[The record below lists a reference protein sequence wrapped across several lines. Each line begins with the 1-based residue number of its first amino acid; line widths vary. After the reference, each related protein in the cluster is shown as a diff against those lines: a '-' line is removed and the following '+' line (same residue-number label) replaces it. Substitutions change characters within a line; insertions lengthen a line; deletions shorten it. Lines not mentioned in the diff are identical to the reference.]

1 MSIED
6 VDFMKQH
13 SIKENF
19 TFIIDS
25 SKRNKTEYP
34 NPNNYSITFDM
45 PFKNVFGIEVL
56 DVSIPKTMY
65 NIDINTNILKIYIN
79 TTKNPIDDLNDIA
92 SPLEWTNQNSL
103 RLDNLDSY
111 LKITNSTLS
120 NRLRFVNNF
129 TKDELLEY
137 NITNLKKNNYINVVN
152 INKWTNI
159 NNQNNIRDTNS
170 ENSFLVKYEKLSK
183 AISNN
188 VYDFEDSFFSDNL
201 ELYDEININYYIE
214 TLDYNTNFYLSWEK
228 YNIKQSEIDNLK
240 IGNKWR
246 LYNESELNLGNKII
260 NEAFSDEILNKYYTE
275 NERLGIKWEYFSN
288 YKPKYLAEL
297 STDNYNNLIE
307 KLNQKLLDNEQKFI
321 ELDRNDLGNIDL
333 SGITINNYVKID
345 SKYYKPV
352 DINII
357 SNSNSAY
364 DFSNFDINNYIS
376 ISINLKWLKIPSSSI
391 TNDNIKYDD
400 NQVINNI
407 LKLNNMSTEYNFD
420 YYEWKMIINQP
431 GYLWYKTTNIKD
443 DDIKISNTELRNYL
457 NNINT
462 SEISLN
468 YAQLVNFNLI
478 NTSQDIKLNYN
489 SYIEISDTHYYKI
502 KYNNLKNKY
511 ILVDNSTWIP
521 QVNYIRPYGKWI
533 NNIDLFVLLF
543 EEYENFCLNWINIGT
558 IKPFNSR
565 EIHNE
570 LLSNQL
576 KLKTNFTTDEL
587 NEFNLDLDLI
597 DNNTVILSDNNYY
610 SPKLFEISEDKFS
623 KLNIEPTMLEMENF
637 VKISNNYFKIRFSN
651 LYVSLVNFYTPVK
664 KFNLNNDIDYKE
676 ILDNYFEEFS
686 FTIPI
691 GNYTIN
697 KLIYTLNTLLYAN
710 NIKIKTR
717 EKKDYNKFYLNKD
730 DNIDI
735 SLQCLGNS
743 NPPELTNIIK
753 FESKRKFILDMNL
766 STSFQILGFS
776 NNVNTYKNEIFDQFS
791 YYQINSLIEYEN
803 FYHSI
808 NINGKETII
817 APGMVYLIGTRYI
830 LLKCP
835 EIEQHLYGS
844 FSYTKNSM
852 GLAKLRTSFWGLNE
866 DYSIFKLPLREF
878 HPIGKLDKLTLRFEN
893 PDGSLYNFRGIDH
906 DIVFAI
912 YYYSPKQTK
921 IFEKSINNPEYKL
934 DFISYKYGDK
944 DDSYS
949 EDDDDESNLINN
961 YKKKEQYFSSQLFN
975 NGYELNNNK
984 KESEEDESEEEESE
998 QSEQSEEETDK
1009 EKEEKR
1015 QLELKNRIE
1024 EYNNY
1029 LAVKKIYD

>member
-1 MSIED
+1 
-6 VDFMKQH
+6 
-13 SIKENF
+13 
-19 TFIIDS
+19 
-25 SKRNKTEYP
+25 
-34 NPNNYSITFDM
+34 M

>member
-79 TTKNPIDDLNDIA
+79 TTKNSIEDLNDIA
-92 SPLEWTNQNSL
+92 SPQEWTNQNNL
-103 RLDNLDSY
+103 KLDNLDNY
-111 LKITNSTLS
+111 LKINNDELA

-152 INKWTNI
+152 INKWINI
-159 NNQNNIRDTNS
+159 NEQNNIRDTNS
-170 ENSFLVKYEKLSK
+170 ENSFLVKYEKLST

-188 VYDFEDSFFSDNL
+188 IYDFEDSFFSDNS

-214 TLDYNTNFYLSWEK
+214 TLDYNTNFYLRWEK
-228 YNIKQSEIDNLK
+228 YNIKQSEIDNLN

-246 LYNESELNLGNKII
+246 LYNERELNLGNKII
-260 NEAFSDEILNKYYTE
+260 NDVFSDEILNKYYTE
-275 NERLGIKWEYFSN
+275 NERLGVKWEYFSN
-288 YKPKYLAEL
+288 YEPKYLIEL
-297 STDNYNNLIE
+297 SVDNYSKLILKLEE
-307 KLNQKLLDNEQKFI
+307 KLLNTEEKII
-321 ELDRNDLGNIDL
+321 ELNRNDLEDIDL
-333 SGITINNYVKID
+333 SDITIDNYVKID
-345 SKYYKPV
+345 NKYYKPV

-357 SNSNSAY
+357 SISNSNY
-364 DFSNFDINNYIS
+364 DFSNFEINNYIS
-376 ISINLKWLKIPSSSI
+376 ISINLKWQKIPSSSI
-391 TNDNIKYDD
+391 TSDTVKYDD
-400 NQVINNI
+400 NEIIKNI
-407 LKLNNMSTEYNFD
+407 LKLNNMFTEYNFD

-431 GYLWYKTTNIKD
+431 GYLWYKTSNIKL
-443 DDIKISNTELRNYL
+443 DDIEIINLDLLNYL
-457 NNINT
+457 DSINT
-462 SEISLN
+462 TEISLN
-468 YAQLVNFNLI
+468 YTQLVNFNLI
-478 NTSQDIKLNYN
+478 NTHQDIKLNYN
-489 SYIEISDTHYYKI
+489 SYIKISDTHYYKI

-511 ILVDNSTWIP
+511 ILTDDSIWIP
-521 QVNYIRPYGKWI
+521 EVNYIRPYGRWI

-543 EEYENFCLNWINIGT
+543 EEYEKFCLNWINIGA
-558 IKPFNSR
+558 IKPFNSK
-565 EIHNE
+565 EINNE

-576 KLKTNFTTDEL
+576 KIKTNFTRDEFD
-587 NEFNLDLDLI
+587 EFNLDLDLI
-597 DNNTVILSDNNYY
+597 DNNTVIFSDNNYY
-610 SPKLFEISEDKFS
+610 SPKLFEISEDEFN
-623 KLNIEPTMLEMENF
+623 KLNIEPTMLKMENF
-637 VKISNNYFKIRFSN
+637 VKVNNNNYFKIRFTD
-651 LYVSLVNFYTPVK
+651 LYVPLVNFYTPVK
-664 KFNLNNDIDYKE
+664 QFNLNNDIDYKE
-676 ILDNYFEEFS
+676 ILDNYFEKFS

-697 KLIYTLNTLLYAN
+697 KLIYSINTLLYEN

-717 EKKDYNKFYLNKD
+717 EKTENNKFYLNQD

-735 SLQCLGNS
+735 LFQCLGNS

-791 YYQINSLIEYEN
+791 YYQINSLIEYEK

-817 APGMVYLIGTRYI
+817 APGIVYLIGTRYI

-866 DYSIFKLPLREF
+866 DYNIFKLPLREF

-921 IFEKSINNPEYKL
+921 IFEKSVNNPEYKL
-934 DFISYKYGDK
+934 DFISYKFGDK

-949 EDDDDESNLINN
+949 EDDEDESNLINN

-984 KESEEDESEEEESE
+984 KESEEESEEEE
-998 QSEQSEEETDK
+998 SEEETDK

-1029 LAVKKIYD
+1029 LAVKKIYN

>member
-25 SKRNKTEYP
+25 SKRNKSEYP

-79 TTKNPIDDLNDIA
+79 TTKNPIENLNDIA
-92 SPLEWTNQNSL
+92 SPQEWTNQNNL
-103 RLDNLDSY
+103 KLDNLDNY
-111 LKITNSTLS
+111 LKINNDELA

-152 INKWTNI
+152 INKWINI
-159 NNQNNIRDTNS
+159 NEQYNIRDTNS
-170 ENSFLVKYEKLSK
+170 ENSFLVKYEKLST
-183 AISNN
+183 AIGNN
-188 VYDFEDSFFSDNL
+188 IYDFEDSFFSDNS

-240 IGNKWR
+240 IGNKWQ
-246 LYNESELNLGNKII
+246 LYNENETNTNIGIKII
-260 NEAFSDEILNKYYTE
+260 NEEFSDEILNKYYTE
-275 NERLGIKWEYFSN
+275 NERLGVKWEYFSN
-288 YKPKYLAEL
+288 YKPKYLIEL
-297 STDNYNNLIE
+297 SEDNYSNLIL
-307 KLNQKLLDNEQKFI
+307 KLQEKLLDTEENFI
-321 ELDRNDLGNIDL
+321 ELNGNDLEYIDL
-333 SGITINNYVKID
+333 SGITVNNYIKIN
-345 SKYYKPV
+345 SKYYKPF

-357 SNSNSAY
+357 SISNSNY
-364 DFSNFDINNYIS
+364 DFSNFEINNYIS
-376 ISINLKWLKIPSSSI
+376 ISINLKWQKISSSSI
-391 TNDNIKYDD
+391 TSNTVKYDD
-400 NQVINNI
+400 NEIIKNI
-407 LKLNNMSTEYNFD
+407 LKLNNMYTKYNFD

-431 GYLWYKTTNIKD
+431 GYLWYKTSNIKL
-443 DDIKISNTELRNYL
+443 DDIEIINLDLLNYL
-457 NNINT
+457 DSINT
-462 SEISLN
+462 TEISLN
-468 YAQLVNFNLI
+468 YTQLVNFNLI
-478 NTSQDIKLNYN
+478 NTHQDIKLNYN
-489 SYIEISDTHYYKI
+489 SYIKISDTHYYKI

-511 ILVDNSTWIP
+511 ILADNSFWIP
-521 QVNYIRPYGKWI
+521 EVNYIRPYGRWI

-543 EEYENFCLNWINIGT
+543 EEYEKFCLNWINIGA
-558 IKPFNSR
+558 IKPFNSK
-565 EIHNE
+565 EINNS

-576 KLKTNFTTDEL
+576 KIKTNFTRDEL
-587 NEFNLDLDLI
+587 DEFNLDLHLI
-597 DNNTVILSDNNYY
+597 DNNTVIFSDNNYY
-610 SPKLFEISEDKFS
+610 SPKLFEISEDDFS
-623 KLNIEPTMLEMENF
+623 NLNIEPVMLKIENF
-637 VKISNNYFKIRFSN
+637 VKVNNNNYFKIRFTN
-651 LYVSLVNFYTPVK
+651 LYVPLVNFYTPVK
-664 KFNLNNDIDYKE
+664 QFNLNNDIDYKE
-676 ILDNYFEEFS
+676 ILDTYFEKFS

-697 KLIYTLNTLLYAN
+697 KLIYSINTLLYEN

-717 EKKDYNKFYLNKD
+717 EKTENNKFFLNRD

-735 SLQCLGNS
+735 SFKCLGNS

-753 FESKRKFILDMNL
+753 FECNRKFILDMNL

-776 NNVNTYKNEIFDQFS
+776 NNINTYKNEIFDQFS
-791 YYQINSLIEYEN
+791 YYQINSLIEYEK

-817 APGMVYLIGTRYI
+817 APGIVYLIGTRYI

-893 PDGSLYNFRGIDH
+893 PDGTLYNFRGIDH

-921 IFEKSINNPEYKL
+921 IFEKSVNNPEYKL
-934 DFISYKYGDK
+934 DFISYKFGDK

-984 KESEEDESEEEESE
+984 KESEEEE
-998 QSEQSEEETDK
+998 SEEETDK

>member
-188 VYDFEDSFFSDNL
+188 VYDFEDSFFSDN
-201 ELYDEININYYIE
+201 EDLYNNIDINYYIE
-214 TLDYNTNFYLSWEK
+214 TLDYNTNFYLNWEK
-228 YNIKQSEIDNLK
+228 YNIEQSEIDNL
-240 IGNKWR
+240 IVGNKWR